1 MSDLISRLQEFAQ
14 KRWYPHF
21 IGLLAAIDNIILII
35 PNDGILISSAML
47 TPKHWLRLA
56 FWTTVGSTIGALT
69 LCLLVQN
76 FGLDFLLY
84 LFPKLQ
90 TTTTWE
96 VTVHFFERFGLLLVF
111 LVALAPVAQQ
121 PAVVLAS
128 LAAVNLP
135 AMLALIFVGRF
146 IKFTIMAWVASHAPS
161 KLEKM
166 WGVRSELKEVQEK
179 MHLSVKGQPG
189 TGSPSSKTKLTSA

>member
-1 MSDLISRLQEFAQ
+1 MKWINQLISKLISKLQSFAE
-14 KRWYPHF
+14 KRWYPYF
-21 IGLLAAIDNIILII
+21 VGLLAAIDNIILVI

-47 TPKHWLRLA
+47 TPKHWWRLA
-56 FWTTVGSTIGALT
+56 FWTTVGSTLGALA
-69 LCLLVQN
+69 LALLVQN

-90 TTTTWE
+90 STTTWQM
-96 VTVHFFERFGLLLVF
+96 TLHFFEKFGLLLVF

-128 LAAVNLP
+128 LASVHLP
-135 AMLALIFVGRF
+135 TLIGLIFIGRL
-146 IKFTIMAWVASHAPS
+146 IKFAIMAWVGSHAPS

-166 WGVRSELKEVQEK
+166 WGVRGELKEVQEK
-179 MHLSVKGQPG
+179 MRPKNSNVP
-189 TGSPSSKTKLTSA
+189 TSA